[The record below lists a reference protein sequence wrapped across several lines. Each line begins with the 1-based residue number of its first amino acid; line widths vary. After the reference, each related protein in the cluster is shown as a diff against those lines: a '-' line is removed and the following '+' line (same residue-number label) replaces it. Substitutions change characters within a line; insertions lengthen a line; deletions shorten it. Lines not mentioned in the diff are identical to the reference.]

1 MKFLV
6 LLLGCVAPLA
16 FGEATSSNP
25 TNELLMA
32 QAEAQAYREA
42 WSQLQ
47 RRDQLLGLAS
57 LSGDARDSHDKVVR
71 LSGELIRAEKALQSL
86 RTQAKILI
94 ERASTWAG
102 ETSPVK
108 KAAARSEFESAKRSW
123 DSKMAEGS
131 TPRALASG
139 LTEAQIVAVDSSHQS
154 LVLNLGRLQGAREG
168 MPFRILRGDQVIG
181 NCRLLEVRELI
192 SAGMTEKLTDGI
204 QPKVGD
210 RVSVLAQK

>member
-1 MKFLV
+1 MKFF
-6 LLLGCVAPLA
+6 LLLVSCLAPFA
-16 FGEATSSNP
+16 FGEVSSSSK

-47 RRDQLLGLAS
+47 RRDELLGLSA
-57 LSGDARDSHDKVVR
+57 LSGDVQDSHDKVVR
-71 LSGELIRAEKALQSL
+71 LSGELIRAEKAMQALMG
-86 RTQAKILI
+86 QAKILM
-94 ERASTWAG
+94 ASATAWAG

-108 KAAARSEFESAKRSW
+108 KAAARAEFESAKRTW
-123 DSKMAEGS
+123 EAQMVAGS
-131 TPRALASG
+131 SPRALASG
-139 LTEAQIVAVDSSHQS
+139 VTDAQIVAVDPAQQS
-154 LVLNLGRLQGAREG
+154 LVLNLGSRQGAREG
-168 MPFRILRGDQVIG
+168 MPFRIVRGDQVIG